1 MSDLLNINK
10 GFEAMI
16 PKSPEG
22 EEVTNETSV
31 VSNEIKFKLFGIEL
45 PLTITVVTRS

>member
-1 MSDLLNINK
+1 MSNLININK

-22 EEVTNETSV
+22 EEVTSKKEVNHELTIS
-31 VSNEIKFKLFGIEL
+31 LFGIQIAL
-45 PLTITVVTRS
+45 SFKVTRS